1 MSYPPRGARGWTGIA
16 LVLSLGTGC
25 AVLRGMNAVALFAAL
40 YVLPVLF
47 AHFVREVGR

>member
-1 MSYPPRGARGWTGIA
+1 
-16 LVLSLGTGC
+16 
-25 AVLRGMNAVALFAAL
+25 MNAVALFAAL